1 MPIRDFFVFCTSLS
15 PLELRAVGALSRV
28 RHFAPDETIYT
39 AGDSA
44 QGFFIINRGLVE
56 LAAQD
61 VKTATA
67 CTVMARGDIFGDLE
81 LITDCLRLQ
90 QATARDEVSLQ
101 CFNREDFSELVRRVP
116 SFYQFLC
123 EKLAQR
129 LIQAHAKA
137 AEPPD
142 VLELTGSLA
151 NFDLVTIYQTIAQ
164 STQTG
169 QLSIVSETGELIS
182 EFHFTLGQPITGR
195 FQHLAG
201 EDAFWQLFLA
211 ENLKG
216 AFSFCSDRSAV
227 AEARVRTLNRP
238 ATDLL
243 FTAMQFR
250 DELSALKAEL
260 PSTTVCEI
268 SRTEFSVTMC
278 HPEISPVALEQVW
291 RCLAERP
298 LAITALFPRCSVCEL
313 KIYQAVQEL
322 ERTGHLALS
331 GPGKYQRFA

>member
-28 RHFAPDETIYT
+28 RHFAPNETVYRT
-39 AGDSA
+39 GDA
-44 QGFFIINRGLVE
+44 AHGFFIINRGLVE
-56 LAAQD
+56 LAPD
-61 VKTATA
+61 GATTDA
-67 CTVMARGDIFGDLE
+67 AGLAVARGDIFGDLE
-81 LITDCLRLQ
+81 ILTDCPRLHR
-90 QATARDEVSLQ
+90 ATARDELSLQ
-101 CFNREDFSELVRRVP
+101 CFNREDFPELVQRVP

-129 LIQAHAKA
+129 LIQAHHKA
-137 AEPPD
+137 AEPLD

-169 QLSIVSETGELIS
+169 QLSIVSEAGELIS

-211 ENLKG
+211 DHLRG
-216 AFSFCSDRSAV
+216 SFSFCSDRSV
-227 AEARVRTLNRP
+227 IAEPRVRTLNRP

-250 DELSALKAEL
+250 DEFSALKAEL

-268 SRTEFSVTMC
+268 SRTDFSVTMC
-278 HPEISPVALEQVW
+278 NPEISPVALEQVW
-291 RCLAERP
+291 RCLSERP
-298 LAITALFPRCSVCEL
+298 LTITALFPRCSVCEL

-322 ERTGHLALS
+322 ERTGHLSLS
-331 GPGKYQRFA
+331 GPGKFQRFA

>member
-1 MPIRDFFVFCTSLS
+1 MPLRDFFVFCTSLS

-28 RHFAPDETIYT
+28 RHFAQGETVYR
-39 AGDSA
+39 AGDVTD
-44 QGFFIINRGLVE
+44 GFFIINRGLIE
-56 LAAQD
+56 LAPDDA
-61 VKTATA
+61 KTAA
-67 CTVMARGDIFGDLE
+67 AAIALSRGDIFGDLE
-81 LITDCLRLQ
+81 LLTDCSRLHR
-90 QATARDEVSLQ
+90 AVARDALSLQ
-101 CFNREDFSELVRRVP
+101 CFSRDDFPELVRRVP

-123 EKLAQR
+123 EKLAHR
-129 LIQAHAKA
+129 MIHALKKA
-137 AEPPD
+137 AQPAD

-169 QLSIVSETGELIS
+169 QLSIVSEGGELIS
-182 EFHFTLGQPITGR
+182 EFHFALGQPVTGR

-211 ENLKG
+211 DNLRG

-250 DELSALKAEL
+250 DEFSALKAEL
-260 PSTTVCEI
+260 PHSTVCAVI
-268 SRTEFSVTMC
+268 RTDFSVTMC
-278 HPEISPVALEQVW
+278 DPEISPVALEQVW
-291 RCLAERP
+291 RCLAEGP
-298 LAITALFPRCSVCEL
+298 LPISGLFSRCSVCEL

-322 ERTGHLALS
+322 ARTGHLALS
-331 GPGKYQRFA
+331 EAGRCQRFA